1 MKIKGFEHERTQD
14 APFMGCLIIA
24 NDCNR
29 NCRNCFNQHLKNKP
43 SIDMTADDIIAEV
56 KKNPFNEGIILG
68 GLEWFEQLDDMY
80 ILMKAAA
87 ESNLKIMVYTGESYI
102 KDESIFIEC
111 AKKVETYV
119 KLGPYIETLP
129 GRQMYGITLAS
140 KNQKIIKF

>member
-24 NDCNR
+24 NNCNR

-68 GLEWFEQLDDMY
+68 GLEWFEQIDDMKV
-80 ILMKAAA
+80 LMQTAAN
-87 ESNLKIMVYTGESYI
+87 SGLKIMVYTGFPVI
-102 KDESIFIEC
+102 KDETIFKEC
-111 AKKVETYV
+111 AKKVDTYL
-119 KLGPYIETLP
+119 KIGPYIETLP

>member
-24 NDCNR
+24 NNCNR

-68 GLEWFEQLDDMY
+68 GLEWFEQIDDMKV
-80 ILMKAAA
+80 LMQTAAN
-87 ESNLKIMVYTGESYI
+87 SGLKIMVYTGFPVI
-102 KDESIFIEC
+102 KDETIFKEC
-111 AKKVETYV
+111 AKKVDTYL
-119 KLGPYIETLP
+119 KIGPYVETLP